1 MRHRLLV
8 TSLVGLLAAAVCAP
22 AASATVKIKL
32 NPGAPVVDDSVRVS
46 FRTDRKLKPGY
57 HWQASIL
64 GHTCGYAS
72 SFVYKDSTRKVRKG
86 KVMSFS
92 LSPYDDVLNESSEW
106 CQGKATVMVMTAR
119 DDGRD
124 GGSMVGIRSF
134 RFYGMP

>member
-1 MRHRLLV
+1 MRHRVLLL
-8 TSLVGLLAAAVCAP
+8 SLVAVAAAGFSSTAN
-22 AASATVKIKL
+22 AAVKIKI
-32 NPGAPVVDDSVRVS
+32 NPSAPVVDDSVRVS
-46 FRTDRKLKPGY
+46 FKTDRKLKPGY

-72 SFVYKDSTRKVRKG
+72 SFVHKDSKRKARKG

-92 LSPYDDVLNESSEW
+92 LSPFDDVLNGGSEW

-119 DDGRD
+119 NDGGD
-124 GGSMVGIRSF
+124 GGSVVGIKSF